1 MSAIE
6 TIYPI
11 ALSAIVSI
19 SLGVNAAFAN
29 FAQVKG
35 TLSYPKLSPTL
46 EATIYI
52 TLVDVSPRQD
62 SSGDILARVAI
73 VSPKRSPIDFAL
85 QYNPARINPQHTYVV
100 QARMTNRGK
109 VIYTHT
115 SPYPVI
121 TRGNPHTVDI
131 VLTEKSK

>member
-1 MSAIE
+1 M
-6 TIYPI
+6 
-11 ALSAIVSI
+11 
-19 SLGVNAAFAN
+19 SLGANAIAAN

-35 TLSYPKLSPTL
+35 TLSYPKLSSAP
-46 EATIYI
+46 EAIIYI

-73 VSPKRSPIDFAL
+73 ANPKRSPINFAL
-85 QYNPARINPQHTYVV
+85 QYKPAQINPQHTYVV

-131 VLTEKSK
+131 VLTGKSK